1 MNPIAI
7 YSGNTVIY
15 WSSII
20 ICLGVA
26 AWFALSFALYV
37 SHGGRAAA
45 MWVLLPLAAA
55 LSVPFSRIIHWYC
68 HAEQYAG
75 LASALTDYST
85 GGYCLPGMLLG
96 VFLAVLIVSKLR
108 FADSAAELFDALAPG
123 AALGLALIRLSALFN
138 SSCRSTIIIRSET
151 FQHLPIGSGITTSSG
166 GTEYRFATFFVQ
178 FMLLLVLMALLL
190 RFYRRSRGAVMKRGV
205 QRGHVAMI
213 FLVFYSAMELVLDS
227 TRYDSSFLR
236 LNGFVSLVQIV
247 SAVSILLVL
256 IYYSRQSVRANGL
269 RPYHWLLWVGYFA
282 TLAATGAFEYLV
294 QRHGNW
300 YLLCY
305 SVMSVSCLGMAV
317 TVLVMYRTLLVKRAA
332 D

>member
-1 MNPIAI
+1 MTRHLFP
-7 YSGNTVIY
+7 
-15 WSSII
+15 
-20 ICLGVA
+20 
-26 AWFALSFALYV
+26 
-37 SHGGRAAA
+37 
-45 MWVLLPLAAA
+45 AA
-55 LSVPFSRIIHWYC
+55 LSLAAMIAAAPAL
-68 HAEQYAG
+68 AETWQMSAHDPDG
-75 LASALTDYST
+75 NFHTENVRLFAEDVAEKSGGALTLDVKSN
-85 GGYCLPGMLLG
+85 
-96 VFLAVLIVSKLR
+96 AVL
-108 FADSAAELFDALAPG
+108 
-123 AALGLALIRLSALFN
+123 LSRTDL
-138 SSCRSTIIIRSET
+138 
-151 FQHLPIGSGITTSSG
+151 
-166 GTEYRFATFFVQ
+166 
-178 FMLLLVLMALLL
+178 
-190 RFYRRSRGAVMKRGV
+190 KRGV
-205 QRGHVAMI
+205 QRGHVALL

-236 LNGFVSLVQIV
+236 LTGFVSLVQIV

-332 D
+332 E